1 MLVALRSIL
10 RSVSSALG
18 TTPSLVFARFASSA
32 ASPPF
37 SSPRGASRVP
47 ARAST
52 VLPSSSPKL
61 RRARVAAA
69 RRRPAPSASAAT
81 RTLHPAT
88 WCPTVAACTS
98 RGAFRSVRRYHALRP
113 PRRRPATA
121 RMCFAALIWRSVY
134 ASATGV
140 FGLPRG
146 SSARASKMSGSRGVR
161 EGAIAAARC
170 RVRSSTS
177 PGTDTGRGRPRFTGA
192 EPGRKG
198 VCVSGDFWSAAAGGV
213 VRPCPVAP
221 LRRALSFP
229 DGPPRGGARASR
241 SPTRWM
247 VSTWSDA
254 GDVVSI
260 RLLLS
265 MTMPAPGA
273 EGDEELPAA
282 LGRPVLLVEKGAF
295 MSTSSPCVR
304 DALAVARKVEC
315 ASHTSPSVVVLV
327 TGYEKVVC
335 RLGWAGRPQTTA
347 VSLDTQRAHSFST
360 SDRFNTPLA
369 TSCSHTHTRL
379 NVIAVRLCDRTE
391 KKHRSGMRTTTRQ
404 LYSALAGL
412 SASLL
417 LIWSTSKRPQQTI
430 RIIETAPSPVI
441 NQPSA
446 TTTPTQPQADLHIP
460 AASSQ
465 SQEQSSIREYG
476 NSRGE
481 HACGDR
487 AARLFAH
494 GPASWPAA
502 AIFFAW
508 FEPYF

>member
-1 MLVALRSIL
+1 M
-10 RSVSSALG
+10 RSVSLCSRDDSIA
-18 TTPSLVFARFASSA
+18 SFRARFASSA
-32 ASPPF
+32 AS
-37 SSPRGASRVP
+37 SSF
-47 ARAST
+47 
-52 VLPSSSPKL
+52 LI
-61 RRARVAAA
+61 AA
-69 RRRPAPSASAAT
+69 RRISRSCASFNCAAFIESEVATSSRCSCSAKAGPIGERGDTNAPPGDVVPNGGCLYITRGVPLSETLPRAA
-81 RTLHPAT
+81 L
-88 WCPTVAACTS
+88 
-98 RGAFRSVRRYHALRP
+98 P

-347 VSLDTQRAHSFST
+347 VSLDTQRAHSFHSD
-360 SDRFNTPLA
+360 DRFNTPLLLV
-369 TSCSHTHTRL
+369 HTHTHQ
-379 NVIAVRLCDRTE
+379 A
-391 KKHRSGMRTTTRQ
+391 RSQ
-404 LYSALAGL
+404 
-412 SASLL
+412 
-417 LIWSTSKRPQQTI
+417 
-430 RIIETAPSPVI
+430 
-441 NQPSA
+441 
-446 TTTPTQPQADLHIP
+446 
-460 AASSQ
+460 
-465 SQEQSSIREYG
+465 
-476 NSRGE
+476 
-481 HACGDR
+481 
-487 AARLFAH
+487 
-494 GPASWPAA
+494 
-502 AIFFAW
+502 
-508 FEPYF
+508 